1 MILRHNDIH
10 ACIATYN
17 GKQLNRWSRER
28 KIESGKRLLGNKWW
42 NCIPIVYNLQFRQYI
57 LTHEM
62 TVKINYVYKLGTRRY
77 HGMKV
82 IMVIGT
88 RNVL

>member
-1 MILRHNDIH
+1 
-10 ACIATYN
+10 
-17 GKQLNRWSRER
+17 
-28 KIESGKRLLGNKWW
+28 
-42 NCIPIVYNLQFRQYI
+42 
-57 LTHEM
+57 M
-62 TVKINYVYKLGTRRY
+62 TVKINYVYQLGTRRY